1 MPIALTYDEVKALDP
16 CKDDFPRVVELLGGK
31 AGWNGHKIDA
41 HAARKAG
48 CTFDDIVWVASSM
61 ARKNADVE
69 RRLRLWKADCAAH
82 VLHLYER
89 TGKSEAPRNAII
101 AARQF
106 ARGEIDEDERTSAC
120 AAAGAAAWVAW
131 APAYGAARGAA
142 WAAAWVAWGP
152 AQNTAGY
159 AQNAA
164 GSACD
169 AEETW
174 QFDRLIAWLSDD
186 EPEDWPLP
194 ERAIKEVA

>member
-1 MPIALTYDEVKALDP
+1 MPIGLIYDEVKALDP
-16 CKDDFPRVVELLGGK
+16 CKDDFHRVVKLLGGK
-31 AGWNGHKIDA
+31 DGWNGHKIDA
-41 HAARKAG
+41 AAAREAG
-48 CTFDDIVWVASSM
+48 CTFDDIVWVAS
-61 ARKNADVE
+61 ALACEDTNVE
-69 RRLRLWKADCAAH
+69 RRLRLWKADCAGH

-106 ARGEIDEDERTSAC
+106 ARGEIGEDELTSAC
-120 AAAGAAAWVAW
+120 AAAGATAWEAACGVAC
-131 APAYGAARGAA
+131 GAA
-142 WAAAWVAWGP
+142 WAAAWTAWGS
-152 AQNTAGY
+152 AQNAAGY

-169 AEETW
+169 AEQNW

-194 ERAIKEVA
+194 ELQSRR

>member
-16 CKDDFPRVVELLGGK
+16 CKDDFPRVVKLLGGK
-31 AGWNGHKIDA
+31 TGWNGHKIDA
-41 HAARKAG
+41 AAARRAG
-48 CTFDDIVWVASSM
+48 CTLDDIVWVASKL
-61 ARKNADVE
+61 ACKDAGIE
-69 RRLRLWKADCAAH
+69 RRLRLWRADCAAH

-120 AAAGAAAWVAW
+120 AAAGAATWGVAQNAAWGAACAASWVAL
-131 APAYGAARGAA
+131 
-142 WAAAWVAWGP
+142 GP
-152 AQNTAGY
+152 AQNTAKY

-194 ERAIKEVA
+194 ECAIKEVA